1 MFLECRG
8 LGYQYP
14 LSPEFVL
21 QEISFELNT
30 PGFHA
35 LFGPSGVGKTSFA
48 KLLTG
53 DISGYTGEILKKE
66 DAVFLYTYNQERL
79 PGWSSI
85 GRHLEKVTSPGKTA
99 LCDELVETF
108 GMTPFM
114 NQKFTQLS
122 LGQQNRVNLIRYLL
136 QEFDLLVM
144 DESLANVDERS
155 KENIIFKIKELFP
168 QKFFLYISHNLMEV
182 SKFSD
187 TILVLLK
194 AGKQPQTTLIK
205 GLNIHRNDAVK
216 RRELDAVLLRIM
228 NAC

>member
-1 MFLECRG
+1 MFLECRD
-8 LGYQYP
+8 LGYRYP
-14 LSPEFVL
+14 LSPEFVF
-21 QEISFELNT
+21 QDISFELDR

-85 GRHLEKVTSPGKTA
+85 GHHLEKITPPDMTD
-99 LCDELVETF
+99 LCRELVETF
-108 GMTPFM
+108 GMMSFM
-114 NQKFTQLS
+114 TQKFSQLS
-122 LGQQNRVNLIRYLL
+122 LGQQNRINLIRYLL
-136 QEFDLLVM
+136 QPFDLLVM

-155 KENIIFKIKELFP
+155 KETIIFKIKECFP
-168 QKFFLYISHNLMEV
+168 HKFFLYISHNLMEV
-182 SKFSD
+182 SRFSN

-194 AGKQPQTTLIK
+194 AGRSPQTQEIK
-205 GLNIHRNDAVK
+205 GLDIHRTDKVNK
-216 RRELDAVLLRIM
+216 EELDTVLLGIM

>member
-1 MFLECRG
+1 MFLECRD
-8 LGYQYP
+8 LGYRYP
-14 LSPEFVL
+14 QSSEFVF
-21 QEISFELNT
+21 QNIFFELDT

-53 DISGYTGEILKKE
+53 DINGYIGKILKKK
-66 DAVFLYTYNQERL
+66 DATFLYTYNQERL

-85 GRHLEKVTSPGKTA
+85 GRHLEKVTPPGMTD
-99 LCDELVETF
+99 LCRELVEAF
-108 GMTPFM
+108 GMEPFM
-114 NQKFTQLS
+114 TQKFSQLS
-122 LGQQNRVNLIRYLL
+122 LGQQNRINLIRYLL
-136 QEFDLLVM
+136 QDFDLLVM

-155 KENIIFKIKELFP
+155 KENIIFRIKELFP

-187 TILVLLK
+187 AILVLLK
-194 AGKQPQTTLIK
+194 AGKQPQTSLIK
-205 GLNIHRNDAVK
+205 GLNIHRNDVINSP
-216 RRELDAVLLRIM
+216 ELDAVLLGIM

>member
-1 MFLECRG
+1 MFLKCRG
-8 LGYQYP
+8 LGYRYP
-14 LSPEFVL
+14 RSSEFVF
-21 QEISFELNT
+21 QDISFALDT

-53 DISGYTGEILKKE
+53 DITGYTGEIHKKK
-66 DAVFLYTYNQERL
+66 DTVFLYTYNQERL

-85 GRHLEKVTSPGKTA
+85 GRHLEKVTPPGMND
-99 LCDELVETF
+99 LCRELVDTF
-108 GMTPFM
+108 AMEPFM
-114 NQKFTQLS
+114 NQKFSQLS
-122 LGQQNRVNLIRYLL
+122 LGQQNRINLIRYLL

-168 QKFFLYISHNLMEV
+168 QKYFLYISHNLMEV

-187 TILVLLK
+187 AILVLLK
-194 AGKQPQTTLIK
+194 AGKHPQTSLIK
-205 GLNIHRNDAVK
+205 GLNIHRNDVINSH
-216 RRELDAVLLRIM
+216 ELDGVLLGIM

>member
-1 MFLECRG
+1 MFLECRD
-8 LGYQYP
+8 LGYRYP
-14 LSPEFVL
+14 LSPEFVF
-21 QEISFELNT
+21 QNISFELDT

-53 DISGYTGEILKKE
+53 DINGYTGEILKKE
-66 DAVFLYTYNQERL
+66 NAVFLYTYNQERL

-85 GRHLEKVTSPGKTA
+85 GHHLDKITPPGRSD
-99 LCDELVETF
+99 LCRELVETF
-108 GMTPFM
+108 GMAPFM
-114 NQKFTQLS
+114 NQKFSQLS
-122 LGQQNRVNLIRYLL
+122 LGQQNRINLIRYLL

-187 TILVLLK
+187 AILVLLK

-205 GLNIHRNDAVK
+205 GLNIHRNDVIK
-216 RRELDAVLLRIM
+216 SQELDAVLLGIM

>member
-1 MFLECRG
+1 MLLECRH

-14 LSPEFVL
+14 LSTEFVFKD
-21 QEISFELNT
+21 ISLKLDT

-53 DISGYTGEILKKE
+53 DIIGYTGEIIKKE
-66 DAVFLYTYNQERL
+66 KAVFLYTYNQERL

-85 GRHLEKVTSPGKTA
+85 GRHLEKVTPPGMTD
-99 LCDELVETF
+99 LCRELVETF
-108 GMTPFM
+108 GMAPFM
-114 NQKFTQLS
+114 TQRFSQLS
-122 LGQQNRVNLIRYLL
+122 LGQQNRINLIRYLL

-155 KENIIFKIKELFP
+155 KENIIFKIKERFP
-168 QKFFLYISHNLMEV
+168 DKYFLYISHNLMEV

-187 TILVLLK
+187 MILVLLK
-194 AGKQPQTTLIK
+194 AGKLPQTSLIK
-205 GLNIHRNDAVK
+205 GLNIQRNDAINSH
-216 RRELDAVLLRIM
+216 ELDRVLLGIM

>member
-1 MFLECRG
+1 MFLKCRD
-8 LGYQYP
+8 LEYRYSQ
-14 LSPEFVL
+14 SPEFVF
-21 QEISFELNT
+21 QDISFELNR

-35 LFGPSGVGKTSFA
+35 LFGPSGVGKTTFA

-85 GRHLEKVTSPGKTA
+85 GHHLEKITPPDMID
-99 LCDELVETF
+99 LCRELVETF

-114 NQKFTQLS
+114 TQRFSQLS
-122 LGQQNRVNLIRYLL
+122 LGQQNRINLIRYLL
-136 QEFDLLVM
+136 QQFDLLVM

-155 KENIIFKIKELFP
+155 KETIIFKIKECFP
-168 QKFFLYISHNLMEV
+168 HKFFLYISHNLMEV
-182 SKFSD
+182 SRFSN

-194 AGKQPQTTLIK
+194 AGRSPQTQVIK
-205 GLNIHRNDAVK
+205 GLDIHRNDEVNK
-216 RRELDAVLLRIM
+216 EELDTVLLGIM

>member
-1 MFLECRG
+1 MLLQCRH
-8 LGYQYP
+8 LGYHYP
-14 LSPEFVL
+14 LSPEPVFKD
-21 QEISFELNT
+21 ISLNLDT

-53 DISGYTGEILKKE
+53 DITGYTGEIIKKE
-66 DAVFLYTYNQERL
+66 NAVFLYTYNQERL

-85 GRHLEKVTSPGKTA
+85 GHHLEKVTPPGMTA
-99 LCDELVETF
+99 LCLELVDTF
-108 GMTPFM
+108 GMAPFM
-114 NQKFTQLS
+114 NQKFSQLS
-122 LGQQNRVNLIRYLL
+122 LGQQNRINLIRYLL

-155 KENIIFKIKELFP
+155 KENIIFKIKEQFP
-168 QKFFLYISHNLMEV
+168 DKYFLYISHNLMEV

-187 TILVLLK
+187 MILVLLK
-194 AGKQPQTTLIK
+194 AGKLPQTSLIK
-205 GLNIHRNDAVK
+205 GLNIQRNDAINSH
-216 RRELDAVLLRIM
+216 ELDSVLLGIM